1 MTTKQLLKSIGW
13 IVVGFAVGIALNKL
27 HLL

>member
-1 MTTKQLLKSIGW
+1 MTTKQLLKSLGW
-13 IVVGFAVGIALNKL
+13 IAVGFAVGIALNSL